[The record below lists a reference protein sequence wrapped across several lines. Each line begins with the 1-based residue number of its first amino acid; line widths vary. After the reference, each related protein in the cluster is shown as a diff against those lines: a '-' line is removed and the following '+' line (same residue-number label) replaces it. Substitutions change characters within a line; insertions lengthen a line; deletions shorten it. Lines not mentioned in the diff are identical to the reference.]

1 MKERLLKNWTIV
13 RVIYLAMGLLLLSS
27 SIAANEWLGALFGSY
42 VAAMGLFA
50 FGCAG
55 GNCAWVIP
63 TKSGDENA
71 LVEYEEVK

>member
-1 MKERLLKNWTIV
+1 MKERLLKNWTFV
-13 RVIYLAMGLLLLSS
+13 RVVYLTMGLFLLST

-55 GNCAWVIP
+55 GNCARVIP
-63 TKSGDENA
+63 TKKEDENA
-71 LVEYEEVK
+71 LVEYEELK